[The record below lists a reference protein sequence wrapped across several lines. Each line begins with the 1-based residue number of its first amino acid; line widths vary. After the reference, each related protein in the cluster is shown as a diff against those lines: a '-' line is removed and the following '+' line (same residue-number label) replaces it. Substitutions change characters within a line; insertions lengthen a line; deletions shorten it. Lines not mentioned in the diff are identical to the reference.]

1 MAKSSGTTR
10 GSSSSNPRALGGNG
24 AGGRSFDNDIRLI
37 KKTGFKDMGG
47 GVWEL
52 NTPNA
57 DTSIVYSETAW
68 GDKVYELNIVGAMGK
83 NGVYTTS
90 DPNRRFSSLNA
101 AKQAAREEL
110 EDYYRKVNR

>member
-1 MAKSSGTTR
+1 
-10 GSSSSNPRALGGNG
+10 
-24 AGGRSFDNDIRLI
+24 
-37 KKTGFKDMGG
+37 MGG

-52 NTPNA
+52 NTPDA

-83 NGVYTTS
+83 DGVYTTH

-101 AKQAAREEL
+101 AKQGAREEL
-110 EDYYRKVNR
+110 EAYYRKVNR